1 MRGAILKWGRV
12 AKAVKEEEG
21 GGKVTARRMSDS
33 MHGGEGTERKENG
46 KRGQLANNCGR
57 RQLAVVGRGTPAMQG
72 FGLMPGGGVML

>member
-1 MRGAILKWGRV
+1 
-12 AKAVKEEEG
+12 
-21 GGKVTARRMSDS
+21 
-33 MHGGEGTERKENG
+33 MHGGDKKERKGNV